1 MVTCP
6 ILVPAGSVLVLFLS
20 CPTTTQ
26 LLAVKDGIGR
36 MLERV
41 DLTDE
46 ERAVL
51 EGDREVLGSLAERLV
66 DVPTPAGPT
75 PREMGTAGSFIP
87 LTNLLA

>member
-1 MVTCP
+1 
-6 ILVPAGSVLVLFLS
+6 
-20 CPTTTQ
+20 
-26 LLAVKDGIGR
+26 

-51 EGDREVLGSLAERLV
+51 EGDREVLTGLVDRLA

-75 PREMGTAGSFIP
+75 PRQLGTVASFVP
-87 LTNLLA
+87 LTNLLR

>member
-1 MVTCP
+1 
-6 ILVPAGSVLVLFLS
+6 
-20 CPTTTQ
+20 
-26 LLAVKDGIGR
+26 

-51 EGDREVLGSLAERLV
+51 EGDREVLTSLVNRLV

-75 PREMGTAGSFIP
+75 PRELGTVASFVP
-87 LTNLLA
+87 LTTLLP